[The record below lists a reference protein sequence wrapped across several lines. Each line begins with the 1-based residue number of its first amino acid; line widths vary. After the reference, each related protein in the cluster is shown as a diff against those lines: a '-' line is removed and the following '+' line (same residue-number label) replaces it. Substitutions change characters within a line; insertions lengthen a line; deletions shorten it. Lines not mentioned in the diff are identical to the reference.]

1 MFSNTA
7 ILQRSDRPCQSLVIH
22 YKTNAAISLCFS
34 FAIYWVTQPSVGAGK
49 KQQQTMLLHIPSKL
63 SLSDRH
69 SLQLLKGS
77 ATGAS
82 FTQFYA
88 VSSLKPEQ
96 KQPLGPQR
104 RKKPLRALP
113 EALSPGGRRRGRAR
127 ASPGLGGEGRASA
140 RGSRRVWKRQEPQG
154 AAGREGERSPR
165 EGGGGGVASGGE
177 RGPAACYLSGRV
189 FPQAVP
195 RRQVEAGAAAQR
207 EGSAQQQ
214 AAPAASCCCRCCR
227 GSTVVSA
234 RGPQPPGRQQR
245 GGPPGPAGNR
255 HLPGTARRGRA
266 GAQGRGG
273 PFKPRPLRVPPHPPE
288 MAAPAHR

>member
-165 EGGGGGVASGGE
+165 EGGGGGGRLRRRAGPGGVLPQ
-177 RGPAACYLSGRV
+177 RPSVPAGGAAPPGRGRRRRPTRRQRPAAGGPRRLLLLSLLPRQHCSLGAGPAAAR
-189 FPQAVP
+189 AAAA
-195 RRQVEAGAAAQR
+195 RRPARPCRQPPSSRHGAA
-207 EGSAQQQ
+207 
-214 AAPAASCCCRCCR
+214 
-227 GSTVVSA
+227 
-234 RGPQPPGRQQR
+234 
-245 GGPPGPAGNR
+245 
-255 HLPGTARRGRA
+255 RA
-266 GAQGRGG
+266 GGRPGAG
-273 PFKPRPLRVPPHPPE
+273 RSL
-288 MAAPAHR
+288 